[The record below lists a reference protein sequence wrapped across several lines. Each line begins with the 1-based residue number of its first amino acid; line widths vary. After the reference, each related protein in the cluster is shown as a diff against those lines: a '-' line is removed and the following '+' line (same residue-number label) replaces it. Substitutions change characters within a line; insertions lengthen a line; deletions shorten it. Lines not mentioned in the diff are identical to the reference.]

1 MKFKRALGLLL
12 SLAVVAG
19 AAGCSS
25 GGGSNDASASGDSG
39 KSSVKIKIANIYGA
53 DTYESKSLVKF
64 KEIVESKADNI
75 AVEVYTNAQL
85 GNEETLTD
93 SVRQGSV
100 EIVVVG
106 PMIAQYV
113 PLIACSEYPYLVDT
127 WEQANAVLRSDK
139 FQEMTTEGINEQG
152 IDFLGYSPVGF
163 RVISSSF
170 PIKTL
175 DDIKG
180 MRLRAPNIPYYI
192 KMAECWNANVITM
205 SISELFTGLEQ
216 KVVDG
221 QENPYNVVIANKFY
235 EVQPYIID
243 TRHMFSTH
251 GWYANEKFMEGL
263 SEEDKKVVTESIQE
277 AIDYCWKISQ
287 EGEESEKEYLEE
299 NGVTI
304 TPCDD
309 KMREEMKATQGP
321 MTEWFYSEYKGAD
334 KVIEEVEKIKAAL

>member
-19 AAGCSS
+19 VAGCSS
-25 GGGSNDASASGDSG
+25 GGASSNAAAPSGGS
-39 KSSVKIKIANIYGA
+39 KSNVKIKIANIYGA

-75 AVEVYTNAQL
+75 TVEVYTNAQL

-100 EIVVVG
+100 EVVVVG

-127 WEQANAVLRSDK
+127 WEQANAVLRSEK
-139 FQEMTTEGINEQG
+139 FQEMTTEGIEDQG
-152 IDFLGYSPVGF
+152 IEFLGYSPVGF

-170 PIKTL
+170 PIKTME
-175 DDIKG
+175 DIKG
-180 MRLRAPNIPYYI
+180 MRLRSPNIPYYI

-251 GWYANEKFMEGL
+251 GWYANKKFMDGL
-263 SEEDKKVVTESIQE
+263 SEEDKKVVSESISE
-277 AIDYCWKISQ
+277 TIDYCWKISQ
-287 EGEESEKEYLEE
+287 EGEANEKKYLEE
-299 NGVTI
+299 QGVTI
-304 TPCDD
+304 SPCDD

-321 MTEWFYSEYKGAD
+321 MTEWFYNEYKGSD

>member
-1 MKFKRALGLLL
+1 MKFKRALALLL

-19 AAGCSS
+19 ISGCAS
-25 GGGSNDASASGDSG
+25 GGGSNGASASGNSG
-39 KSSVKIKIANIYGA
+39 KSNVKIKIANIYGA

-100 EIVVVG
+100 EVVVVG

-127 WEQANAVLRSDK
+127 WEQANAVLRNEN
-139 FQEMTTEGINEQG
+139 FQKMTTDGIDAQG

-170 PIKTL
+170 PIKTI

-251 GWYANEKFMEGL
+251 GWYANKKFMDGL
-263 SEEDKKVVTESIQE
+263 SEDDKKVVTESIEE

-287 EGEESEKEYLEE
+287 EGEDSEKKYLEE

-321 MTEWFYSEYKGAD
+321 MTEWFFNEYKGAD
-334 KVIEEVEKIKAAL
+334 KVLEEVEKIKASL